1 MIISLQTSTISKLI
15 YDTNAKYDKQTMDN
29 DIVILKLKTAL
40 KFNANVQPAC
50 LPATTFAPENSKS
63 MAVVSGWGTLKSG
76 VYFTDILN

>member
-50 LPATTFAPENSKS
+50 LPSSPNYLDFNTTEERCFT
-63 MAVVSGWGTLKSG
+63 SGWGQLQYSE
-76 VYFTDILN
+76 N